1 MTEYVPASHL
11 AEIVTILRDG
21 DEEARLDAVR
31 QLSKEPA
38 DPAERKATLAVLI
51 DVMGDD
57 DWQVR
62 KEAVASVLCW
72 TDLQLLSEG
81 LVEAMGEP
89 DNIGRRN
96 AVIEA
101 VMRLGA
107 VCIDPLLRHLKQK
120 PEHRKVLV
128 DVLGTFGD
136 VRVIPVLG
144 ETLRDEDPNVRIASM
159 EQLASFTGEEVLP
172 TLRDALK
179 STDTLVVLAALDGL
193 NRQRDKLPVA
203 ELTPLLSEVTLR
215 PALMTALGHTED
227 AAAIPAL
234 IEGLI
239 EKARGAREAALVGLF
254 RLYQSLPAAG
264 RQEIVATIR
273 KLDENTVRSMTR
285 ALMEATP
292 PVREATAALLGWLGK
307 LELAR
312 PLVLVLGDSD
322 ASVAEAAA
330 QALIDLDPGEAALR
344 VLADILPSVDPR
356 SRGNVCRFFARH
368 AELVVARAS
377 ATLRERL
384 GTVLVSALTDKNAQS
399 AGAAAQALSMLGDTG
414 HRARLQQLAAGGGQ
428 AAALANDVLRKLDA
442 GNAIAATGAG
452 QAS

>member
-11 AEIVTILRDG
+11 AEIVSILRDG
-21 DEEARLDAVR
+21 DEEARLEAVR

-144 ETLRDEDPNVRIASM
+144 DTLLDDDPNVRIASM

-172 TLRDALK
+172 ALRGALK

-203 ELTPLLSEVTLR
+203 DLTPLLAEVTLR

-227 AAAIPAL
+227 AAAISSL
-234 IEGLI
+234 IDGLI
-239 EKARGAREAALVGLF
+239 EKARGAREAALVGLY
-254 RLYQSLPAAG
+254 RLYQSLAAPG
-264 RQEIVATIR
+264 RQEIVAAIR

-322 ASVAEAAA
+322 ASVAEAAS
-330 QALIDLDPGEAALR
+330 QALIDLDSGEAALR
-344 VLADILPSVDPR
+344 ILADILPSVDPR

-368 AELVVARAS
+368 ADLVVARAS
-377 ATLRERL
+377 ATLRDRL

-399 AGAAAQALSMLGDTG
+399 AGAAAQALSLLGDTG

-428 AAALANDVLRKLDA
+428 AGALANDVLRKLDSSST
-442 GNAIAATGAG
+442 AATTGAG
-452 QAS
+452 

>member
-414 HRARLQQLAAGGGQ
+414 HRARLQQLAAGVGQ
-428 AAALANDVLRKLDA
+428 AATLANDVLRKLDA
-442 GNAIAATGAG
+442 GHAVAATGGG

>member
-62 KEAVASVLCW
+62 KEAVGSLLCW
-72 TDLQLLSEG
+72 TDQQMLSEG

-101 VMRLGA
+101 VMRLGP

-136 VRVIPVLG
+136 ARVIPVLG
-144 ETLRDEDPNVRIASM
+144 ETLLDEDPNVRIASM

-172 TLRDALK
+172 ALRQALK

-193 NRQRDKLPVA
+193 NRQRDKVSVS
-203 ELTPLLSEVTLR
+203 ELTPLLAEVTR
-215 PALMTALGHTED
+215 
-227 AAAIPAL
+227 
-234 IEGLI
+234 
-239 EKARGAREAALVGLF
+239 RF
-254 RLYQSLPAAG
+254 
-264 RQEIVATIR
+264 
-273 KLDENTVRSMTR
+273 
-285 ALMEATP
+285 P
-292 PVREATAALLGWLGK
+292 P
-307 LELAR
+307 
-312 PLVLVLGDSD
+312 
-322 ASVAEAAA
+322 
-330 QALIDLDPGEAALR
+330 
-344 VLADILPSVDPR
+344 
-356 SRGNVCRFFARH
+356 
-368 AELVVARAS
+368 
-377 ATLRERL
+377 
-384 GTVLVSALTDKNAQS
+384 
-399 AGAAAQALSMLGDTG
+399 
-414 HRARLQQLAAGGGQ
+414 
-428 AAALANDVLRKLDA
+428 
-442 GNAIAATGAG
+442 
-452 QAS
+452 

>member
-11 AEIVTILRDG
+11 AEIVSILRDG

-72 TDLQLLSEG
+72 TDLPLLSEG

-107 VCIDPLLRHLKQK
+107 VCIDPLLNHLKQK

-136 VRVIPVLG
+136 PRVIPTLG
-144 ETLRDEDPNVRIASM
+144 ETLLDDDANVRIASM

-172 TLRDALK
+172 ALRGALK

-193 NRQRDKLPVA
+193 NRQRDKLSVVG
-203 ELTPLLSEVTLR
+203 LTPLLSEVTLR

-239 EKARGAREAALVGLF
+239 EKARGAREAALVGLY
-254 RLYQSLPAAG
+254 RLHQSLNASG
-264 RQEIVATIR
+264 RQEIVVAIR

-322 ASVAEAAA
+322 ASVSEAAA

-344 VLADILPSVDPR
+344 ILADILPSVDPR
-356 SRGNVCRFFARH
+356 SRGNVCRFFARN
-368 AELVVARAS
+368 AELVIARAS
-377 ATLRERL
+377 AALRDRL
-384 GTVLVSALTDKNAQS
+384 GTVLVSALTDKNGQS
-399 AGAAAQALSMLGDTG
+399 AGAAAQALSLLGDTG

-428 AAALANDVLRKLDA
+428 AGTLANEVLRKLDA
-442 GNAIAATGAG
+442 GGAAVTTGGG

>member
-384 GTVLVSALTDKNAQS
+384 GTVLVSALTDKNGQS

-414 HRARLQQLAAGGGQ
+414 HRARLQQLAAGVGQ
-428 AAALANDVLRKLDA
+428 AATLANDVLRKLDA
-442 GNAIAATGAG
+442 GHAVAATGGG

>member
-1 MTEYVPASHL
+1 MTEHVPAAHL
-11 AEIVTILRDG
+11 AEIVAVLRDG

-38 DPAERKATLAVLI
+38 DPAERKAALAVLI

-72 TDLQLLSEG
+72 TDLPLLSEA

-89 DNIGRRN
+89 DNVGRRN

-101 VMRLGA
+101 VMRLGP
-107 VCIDPLLRHLKQK
+107 VCIDPLLHHLKQK

-136 VRVIPVLG
+136 ARVIPALG
-144 ETLRDEDPNVRIASM
+144 ETLQDEDANVRIASM

-172 TLRDALK
+172 VLRSALK

-193 NRQRDKLPVA
+193 NRQRDRLPVS
-203 ELTPLLSEVTLR
+203 ELLPLLPEVTLR
-215 PALMTALGHTED
+215 PALMTALGHTQE
-227 AAAIPAL
+227 AAAIHPL

-239 EKARGAREAALVGLF
+239 EKARGAREAALVGLY
-254 RLYQSLPAAG
+254 RLYQSLQATG
-264 RQEIVATIR
+264 RQQIVEAIR

-307 LELAR
+307 LELVR

-322 ASVAEAAA
+322 SSVAESAS
-330 QALIDLDPGEAALR
+330 QALLDLDAGDAALR
-344 VLADILPSVDPR
+344 ILADILPSVDPR

-368 AELVVARAS
+368 AELVQARAS
-377 ATLRERL
+377 AALRDRL

-399 AGAAAQALSMLGDTG
+399 ASAAAQALGLLGDTG
-414 HRARLQQLAAGGGQ
+414 HRARLQQLASGGGQ
-428 AAALANDVLRKLDA
+428 AGTLANDVLRKLDA
-442 GNAIAATGAG
+442 SSAANTVGSG
-452 QAS
+452 SAS

>member
-21 DEEARLDAVR
+21 DEEARLEAVR

-107 VCIDPLLRHLKQK
+107 VCIEPLLRHLKQK

-144 ETLRDEDPNVRIASM
+144 DTLLDDDPNVRIASM

-172 TLRDALK
+172 ALRGALR

-193 NRQRDKLPVA
+193 NRQRDKLAVA
-203 ELTPLLSEVTLR
+203 ELTPLLAEVTLR
-215 PALMTALGHTED
+215 PALMTALGHTAD
-227 AAAIPAL
+227 TAAISSL
-234 IEGLI
+234 IDGLI

-254 RLYQSLPAAG
+254 RLYQSLSATG
-264 RQEIVATIR
+264 RQEIVAAIR

-307 LELAR
+307 LELVR

-322 ASVAEAAA
+322 SSVAEAAA
-330 QALIDLDPGEAALR
+330 QALLDLDSGDAALR
-344 VLADILPSVDPR
+344 ILADILPSVDPR
-356 SRGNVCRFFARH
+356 SRGNVCRFFVRH
-368 AELVVARAS
+368 ADLVVARAS
-377 ATLRERL
+377 TTLRDRL
-384 GTVLVSALTDKNAQS
+384 GAVLVSALTDKNAQS
-399 AGAAAQALSMLGDTG
+399 ASAAAQALSLLGDTG
-414 HRARLQQLAAGGGQ
+414 HRVRLQQLAAGGGQ
-428 AAALANDVLRKLDA
+428 AGALASDVLRKLDSSA
-442 GNAIAATGAG
+442 SATTGAG
-452 QAS
+452 